1 MAIRFRWQGSDVV
14 IETISGNYL
23 YTVRQARDA
32 YHDGSDI
39 VVISNTMSRIR
50 FTKEGIRKFE

>member
-1 MAIRFRWQGSDVV
+1 MAIRYKWQGNDVI

-23 YTVRQARDA
+23 YKVSHARDA
-32 YHDGSDI
+32 YHDDGDI
-39 VVISNTMSRIR
+39 VVISDTMHRIR

>member
-23 YTVRQARDA
+23 YKVRQARDA
-32 YHDGSDI
+32 YHEGSDI